1 MDIFLRNRNFSI
13 VLLGAILFVPFL
25 GNVHLFDWDEINFA
39 ECARE
44 MMLTGDY
51 LRAYMDFQPFWEKP
65 PLFFWMQIASMKIFG
80 INEFAARFPNAICG
94 MVTLL
99 TVFAIGKKL
108 FGERFGMLW
117 VLAFAGSLFPNMYF
131 KSGIIDPWFN
141 LFIFLS
147 LYFFILYH
155 WKRNAYDIQLN
166 KSKLLYALISGVFMG
181 LAILTKG
188 PVAFLIFALTAGA
201 YFVYNRFKFYF
212 SITHVIVFLISAFI
226 VTLFWYGIETIRNG
240 PWFITEFVVYQIR
253 LFSTH
258 DAGQEGFLGYH
269 FVVILIGCFPSSV
282 LAIPSFFKNEVTGK
296 FEKDFKIWMLILFWV
311 VLILFSIVHT
321 KIIHYSS
328 MAWFPVTFMGAYFI
342 HNLLENRLKW
352 KMYLSLVVG
361 TIGYFIAFLFI
372 AFPFLA
378 INIKQLIPYV
388 KDRFAQ
394 GNMEANVNWTGFEC
408 LIGVFLATL
417 VFFSLKWF
425 KEGKSVQAAIALFSG
440 TGLTIFFAAALIAPK
455 IERYSQ
461 GAAIDFYKSKV
472 GEDCYVQVLGFKSY
486 AHIFYTQKQ
495 KPDNLNSFDNEWLL
509 NGAIDKPAYFVSKID
524 RPEDYENKANLK
536 ELYKKNGFVFL
547 KRDKPEL
554 PALINSPSF

>member
-1 MDIFLRNRNFSI
+1 MDFLSKNKFLLISI
-13 VLLGAILFVPFL
+13 LGVILFVPFL

-51 LRAYMDFQPFWEKP
+51 LRAYMDYQPFWEKP
-65 PLFFWMQIASMKIFG
+65 PLFFWMQIGAMKLFG
-80 INEFAARFPNAICG
+80 VNEFAARFPNAICG
-94 MVTLL
+94 ITTLL
-99 TVFAIGKKL
+99 VVFAIGKKL
-108 FGERFGMLW
+108 LGERFGLLW

-155 WKRNAYDIQLN
+155 WKRNGYDISIT
-166 KSKLLYALISGVFMG
+166 KGKLFYAFISGVFMG

-188 PVAFLIFALTAGA
+188 PVAFLIFALTAGS
-201 YFVYNRFKFYF
+201 YWIYNRLRFYF
-212 SITHVIVFLISAFI
+212 SISHVIVFLISAFV

-282 LAIPSFFKNEVTGK
+282 LAIPSFFKNDVSGK

-328 MAWFPVTFMGAYFI
+328 MAWFPVTFLGAYFI
-342 HNLLENRLKW
+342 HNLLEKRLTW
-352 KMYLSLVVG
+352 KLYVSLTVG

-372 AFPFLA
+372 VFPFFA
-378 INIKQLIPYV
+378 MNIKKLIPYV
-388 KDRFAQ
+388 NDSFAK
-394 GNMEANVNWTGFEC
+394 GNMEAEVNWSGFEC
-408 LIGVFLATL
+408 LIGFFLAVL

-425 KEGKSVQAAIALFSG
+425 QKGQILKAAVALFSG
-440 TGLTIFFAAALIAPK
+440 TGLTIFFAAYIVAPK

-461 GAAIDFYKSKV
+461 GAAIDFYKAKV

-486 AHIFYTQKQ
+486 AHLFYTQKP
-495 KPDNLNSFDNEWLL
+495 KPTNEKSFDVNWLL
-509 NGAIDKPAYFVSKID
+509 NGDIDKPAYFISKID
-524 RPEDYENKANLK
+524 RPEEYENHVNLK
-536 ELYKKNGFVFL
+536 EIYRKNGFVFL
-547 KRDKPEL
+547 KREKGYQ
-554 PALINSPSF
+554 